1 MDKRDGLTWVA
12 VGLTPLGEIKV
23 DDGSLEQSL
32 RYDLRVDSDFPIF
45 IPATT
50 IKKGHRT
57 STVYLLEGYVFV
69 ASGLM
74 PETRYFRLEDKPY
87 IEQVV
92 SAQPPPHNIRTLS
105 VIPDTQIK
113 TLRRQLQDIIG
124 AEVEI
129 GDKVQI
135 VEGTYRGLEGEV
147 EGKGKDLAYVHFV
160 LRSMNVITG
169 IPLAFIEIIREDMV
183 FLEIPITPWGR
194 KAGYFMWNA
203 KFDRAVNRFIPEST
217 VDIWLGDDHIG
228 LKNIDR
234 KRRRVYI
241 SEEKVA
247 AFVGMKEFFVV
258 KKKPRGG
265 VVITCK

>member
-1 MDKRDGLTWVA
+1 M
-12 VGLTPLGEIKV
+12 TPLGEIKV

-32 RYDLRVDSDFPIF
+32 RYDLKVDSDFPIF

-74 PETRYFRLEDKPY
+74 PETRYFRLEDKSY
-87 IEQVV
+87 IEQVI
-92 SAQPPPHNIRTLS
+92 SAQSGPHRIRTLS
-105 VIPDTQIK
+105 VIPDSQIRA
-113 TLRRQLQDIIG
+113 LRRQLQSIIG

-129 GDKVQI
+129 GDKVRI
-135 VEGTYRGLEGEV
+135 VEGTYRGLEGVV
-147 EGKGKDLAYVHFV
+147 EGKGQDMAYVHFV

-169 IPLAFIEIIREDMV
+169 VPLAFIEVIREDTL

-194 KAGYFMWNA
+194 KAGYLMWNA
-203 KFDRAVNRFIPEST
+203 KFDRAINGFIPEST
-217 VDIWLGDDHIG
+217 ADIWLGDDHIG

-234 KRRRVYI
+234 KRRRIYV

-247 AFVGMKEFFVV
+247 AFVGDKEFFVV

-265 VVITCK
+265 IVITCK